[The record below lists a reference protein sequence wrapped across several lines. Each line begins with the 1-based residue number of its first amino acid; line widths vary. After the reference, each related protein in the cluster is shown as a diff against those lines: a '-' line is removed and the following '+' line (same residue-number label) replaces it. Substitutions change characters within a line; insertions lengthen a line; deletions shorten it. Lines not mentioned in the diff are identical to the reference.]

1 MKEIGKLVANLLC
14 LDKQRINIPNFLR
27 LEVESMY
34 AKLKMDVLN
43 NSRLNLGI

>member
-27 LEVESMY
+27 LESMY